1 MNYEE
6 YFNLCRGEWFTD
18 RIPYWA
24 KGKPPIKITGTQIP
38 NINNFYNDPARP
50 VPTDSFGEDYEA
62 SIWSS
67 AAKVFAYFSRNKKEG
82 IMLQYPDIWS
92 LKNELQTICS
102 YLVPHLEETM
112 YGCYLYVDKIY
123 IYRTTKCERDSSY
136 IWHYDNNPDVIVK
149 NIIYLNDVTHDN
161 SPFEYLSK
169 PDGRG
174 HMFKAVRVGP
184 NEWRK
189 APNDSRVNKEVEHL
203 MSQGYKPIKV
213 TGAQGTAF
221 TFNNNTA
228 HRANP
233 IKEGYRDAINI
244 RVKPTKNKIDFL
256 SKKYTSSF
264 EIAGVVDPDPEK
276 IQNG

>member
-1 MNYEE
+1 MNYKE
-6 YFNLCRGEWFTD
+6 YFDLCRGEWFAD

-24 KGKPPIKITGTQIP
+24 KGKPPIKITGTRIP
-38 NINNFYNDPARP
+38 NVNNFYNDPARL

-62 SIWSS
+62 SVWSD
-67 AAKVFAYFSRNKKEG
+67 AVKVFAYFSRNKKEG
-82 IMLQYPDIWS
+82 NMLQYPDIWS
-92 LKNELQTICS
+92 LEQELETICS

-112 YGCYLYVDKIY
+112 YGCHLYVDKVY
-123 IYRTTKCERDSSY
+123 VYRTTRCERDSSY

-174 HMFKAVRVGP
+174 YMFKAFRVGP
-184 NEWRK
+184 DKWQN
-189 APNDSRVNKEVEHL
+189 APNGSRVNKEVESL
-203 MSQGYKPIKV
+203 ISQGHRGTKV
-213 TGAQGTAF
+213 TGGQGTAF

-233 IKEGYRDAINI
+233 IIEGYRDVINI
-244 RVKPTKNKIDFL
+244 RVKPTKKKIDFL
-256 SKKYTSSF
+256 NKKYTSSF
-264 EIAGVVDPDPEK
+264 EKKGTVDPDPEK
-276 IQNG
+276 I